1 MTRSSSKS
9 DTTDYDRIAEA
20 ITFITNRVC
29 EQPTLEEVAD
39 HLNLSPY
46 HFQRIFSR
54 WAGVSPKK
62 YLQVLTLE
70 QAKQL
75 LSDSK
80 SVLETS
86 NILGLS
92 SSSRLYDHF
101 VHMEA
106 VTPGEYK
113 AQGTGLT
120 IEFGVH
126 NTPFGNAFIATTPRG
141 VCNIAFSESDDISE
155 LVEDLRQRWP
165 HAVLHES
172 QHSTQ
177 KVVAAMFRQTDNPR
191 SPLSLYVSGTNFQIN
206 VWKALLRIPP
216 GSVAS
221 YSQIANFIGQP
232 GSARAIGHTVG
243 ANPIAYLIP
252 CHRVIQANGGLGGYH
267 WGTTRKQVMLA
278 WEHARLQRA

>member
-1 MTRSSSKS
+1 MTCSSSKS
-9 DTTDYDRIAEA
+9 DATDYDRVAEA
-20 ITFITNRVC
+20 ITFITDRVC

-141 VCNIAFSESDDISE
+141 VCNIAFSESKDISE
-155 LVEDLRQRWP
+155 LMEDLRQRWP

-177 KVVAAMFRQTDNPR
+177 KVVAAMFRQTND
-191 SPLSLYVSGTNFQIN
+191 SKSSLSLYVSGTNFQIN

-221 YSQIANFIGQP
+221 YAQIANFIGQP
-232 GSARAIGHTVG
+232 GSARAIGHAVG

-278 WEHARLQRA
+278 WEHARLQMA